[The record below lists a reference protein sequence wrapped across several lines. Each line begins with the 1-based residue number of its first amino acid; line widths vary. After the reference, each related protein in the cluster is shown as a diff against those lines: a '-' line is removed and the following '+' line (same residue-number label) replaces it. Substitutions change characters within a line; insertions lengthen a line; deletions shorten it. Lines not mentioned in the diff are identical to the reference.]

1 MAGHRTIVGGVVAA
15 AAWAALAGPAAEADT
30 VVNERLVLDGC
41 EVGGGGNDIH
51 SLQSHYEPE
60 RDRIAVTLRLCGPAR
75 REATYRVHLDHAAP
89 FVGRAAAAT
98 PAALDRAA
106 PFAGRAAT
114 PAATSCA
121 TTADSAV
128 ARAPGGHR
136 GVGTSEVR
144 GNEIRFVVPL
154 ARLRVG
160 TPEDVPRIP
169 LWATSTLGKVE
180 DRAPN
185 RETGDGC
192 AHPRATTETLVQARV
207 AITGGLA
214 FILSRSFTGA
224 IASTPGQAVALTD
237 RLCQLDAKSAG
248 FTKTGGI
255 HAWLSNEA
263 STPVSY
269 ITPLSPEPIQTADGT
284 QVAQSIS
291 AFGGCT
297 PSGNPCLQAPIDKD
311 VHGNDI
317 LDIVDNATDD
327 DPFVWTGTYPDGDN
341 GGGAL
346 PNCQDWTSDSASDT
360 GTGGNMI
367 ETNAGFTTGGQDS
380 CDRSHHVMCV
390 QFE

>member
-15 AAWAALAGPAAEADT
+15 AACAALAGPAAEADT
-30 VVNERLVLDGC
+30 VVNERLLLDGC

-51 SLQSHYEPE
+51 SVQSHYEPE
-60 RDRIAVTLRLCGPAR
+60 RDRIAVTLRLCGPTR

-106 PFAGRAAT
+106 PSAGRAAT
-114 PAATSCA
+114 PATLCA
-121 TTADSAV
+121 STADSAV

-136 GVGTSEVR
+136 GVGTSEVQ
-144 GNEIRFVVPL
+144 GDLVRFVVPL
-154 ARLRVG
+154 ARLRVD

-224 IASTPGQAVALTD
+224 IASTPGQAIALAD
-237 RLCQLDAKSAG
+237 WFCQQDAMSAG
-248 FTKTGGI
+248 FAKTGGI
-255 HAWLSNEA
+255 HAWLSNAA
-263 STPVSY
+263 SLPASY

-291 AFGGCT
+291 AFSGCT
-297 PSGNPCLQAPIDKD
+297 PSGNTCLQAPIDKD
-311 VHGNDI
+311 VHGNDV
-317 LDIVDNATDD
+317 LNFNPTDD
-327 DPFVWTGTYPDGDN
+327 DFVWTGTYPDGAN

-346 PNCQDWTSDSASDT
+346 PNCQDWTSASASDT